1 MVQWMPRVD
10 SALLTAAGR
19 TVTIKDA
26 AKYLGV
32 SEVTLRRW
40 DDAGKFSATRH
51 PINGYRL
58 YRMKN
63 LERLK
68 RSIDGRMHRAS
79 AARNR
84 PP

>member
-1 MVQWMPRVD
+1 MLHMVSRMARADAASHTVT
-10 SALLTAAGR
+10 AL

-40 DDAGKFSATRH
+40 DDAGKFTASRH

-58 YRMKN
+58 YRLAELK
-63 LERLK
+63 RLK
-68 RSIDGRMHRAS
+68 RSIDGR
-79 AARNR
+79 NEVE
-84 PP
+84 P